1 MPQRLTCF
9 VNVECAEC
17 GSPLVITFEWPRE
30 TPPASDGR
38 IRPGL
43 LMCPCCRNPFAW
55 PLPEGMLGHAARLA
69 HGAPLEG
76 AVAVPFLQFPKPT
89 KAAPS
94 RAHLR
99 LAGAALPAVER
110 LQYLIWTAW
119 PALYALVYLRQC

>member
-9 VNVECAEC
+9 VNVECLEC
-17 GSPLVITFEWPRE
+17 RSHLVVTFEWPHE
-30 TPPASDGR
+30 TPPTSDGP
-38 IRPGL
+38 IRPRL
-43 LMCPCCRNPFAW
+43 LMCPCCRNPLVW
-55 PLPEGMLGHAARLA
+55 PLPAGVHGLAVRLA
-69 HGAPLEG
+69 PGAPLEG
-76 AVAVPFLQFPKPT
+76 AVAVPFLQFPKPA

-99 LAGAALPAVER
+99 LAGATLPAVER